1 MSRRKES
8 QLSRKAVQLPIQ
20 FLILVGWGLMA
31 VAMLKGVA
39 HFYRSLT
46 SARSH
51 LAAGKEPPF
60 RDLVNHYIKQA
71 AAAGKFAPHFTES
84 MLEGDCALHFSYPVR
99 MDDGSLVNYEAFRV
113 HHSTYMLPV
122 KGGVRFA
129 PNTKL
134 EDMQALASLMTL
146 KMAVVDVP
154 YGGAKGGVN
163 VDPAELSQGELER
176 LSKRYAETLFNYN
189 FMSPAIDVL
198 GPDVGTNELVMS
210 WMMKTYRDHHPDDV
224 NSLACVTG
232 KPLEIDGIMGRKEA
246 AGLGVFFSLREFCSD
261 PVEMNA
267 LGLTMGLK
275 GKTVILQGFGKV
287 GYHSVKFLRDR
298 GEVKLVGVQEV
309 DGGTYN
315 EEGLDLDALKDH
327 WDRHGTVK
335 GFKGGHTTSKERDI
349 LSRQCDIFIPAAME
363 QLINSANVHHIK
375 AKIIAEGANGPLTLY
390 AEDYLTQKGVLILPD
405 ILLNAGGVAVSYF
418 EYVKNLGHIRLG
430 RLTKRWNERS
440 NMRIYELLKK
450 MTGSELPLDVNKG
463 PGEGDLVNACL
474 EDVIVKAVQ
483 DTKETGRRL
492 KVPYRIA
499 AYTNALA
506 RVAEG
511 SKYRV

>member
-1 MSRRKES
+1 
-8 QLSRKAVQLPIQ
+8 
-20 FLILVGWGLMA
+20 
-31 VAMLKGVA
+31 MLKGVA
-39 HFYRSLT
+39 QFCRSLT
-46 SARSH
+46 RTRIR
-51 LAAGKEPPF
+51 LAEGKEPPF
-60 RDLVNHYIKQA
+60 RELVNHYIKQA
-71 AAAGKFAPHFTES
+71 AAAGKFSPNFTES
-84 MLEGDCALHFSYPVR
+84 MLEGDCALHVSFPVR
-99 MDDGSLVNYEAFRV
+99 KDDGTLAHYDAYRV

-129 PNTKL
+129 LNTKL
-134 EDMQALASLMTL
+134 EDVQALASLMTL

-154 YGGAKGGVN
+154 YGGAKGGVC
-163 VDPAELSQGELER
+163 VDPAELSQSELER

-210 WMMKTYRDHHPDDV
+210 WMMKTYSDHHPDDV

-232 KPLEIDGIMGRKEA
+232 KPLEIDGIKGRKEA
-246 AGLGVFFSLREFCSD
+246 AGLGIYYSLKEFCSD

-267 LGLTMGLK
+267 LGLTLGLK
-275 GKTVILQGFGKV
+275 GKTVILQGFGNV
-287 GYHSVKFLRDR
+287 GYHSAKFLRDQ
-298 GEVKLVGVQEV
+298 GEVTVVGVQEI

-315 EEGLDLDALKDH
+315 EEGLDLTALLAH

-335 GFKGGHTTSKERDI
+335 GFKGGQTTSKEREI
-349 LSRQCDIFIPAAME
+349 LNKPCDIFIPAAME
-363 QLINSANVHHIK
+363 QLINSSNVHYLK

-418 EYVKNLGHIRLG
+418 EYVKNLGHIRPG

-440 NMRIYELLKK
+440 NMRIYQLLRK
-450 MTGSELPLDVNKG
+450 MSGTDVKAGSTSG
-463 PGEGDLVNACL
+463 PSEDDLVYACL

-483 DTKETGRRL
+483 DTKETARRL

-499 AYTNALA
+499 AYINALS
-506 RVAEG
+506 RVAEV

>member
-1 MSRRKES
+1 
-8 QLSRKAVQLPIQ
+8 
-20 FLILVGWGLMA
+20 
-31 VAMLKGVA
+31 MLKGVA
-39 HFYRSLT
+39 LFSRSLT
-46 SARSH
+46 RARVRQ
-51 LAAGKEPPF
+51 AEGREPAF
-60 RDLVNHYIKQA
+60 RELVNHYIKQA
-71 AAAGKFAPHFTES
+71 ATAGKFSPHFAES
-84 MLEGDCALHFSYPVR
+84 MLEGDCALHFSFPVR
-99 MDDGSLVNYEAFRV
+99 MDDGSLANYNAYRV
-113 HHSTYMLPV
+113 HHSTYTLPV

-129 PNTKL
+129 PNTSL
-134 EDMQALASLMTL
+134 EDVQALASLMTL

-154 YGGAKGGVN
+154 YGGAKGGVD
-163 VDPAELSQGELER
+163 VDPTELSQGELER

-275 GKTVILQGFGKV
+275 GKTMILQGFGNV
-287 GYHSVKFLRDR
+287 GYHSVKFLTER
-298 GEVKLVGVQEV
+298 GEAKLVGVQEI

-315 EEGLDLDALKDH
+315 EDGLDLSALKAH
-327 WDRHGTVK
+327 WDRHRTVK
-335 GFKGGHTTSKERDI
+335 GFKGGRTTSKERDI
-349 LSRQCDIFIPAAME
+349 LSKPCDIFIPAAME
-363 QLINSANVHHIK
+363 QLINSSNVHHIQ
-375 AKIIAEGANGPLTLY
+375 AKIIAEGANGPLSLY
-390 AEDYLTQKGVLILPD
+390 AEDYLIQKGALILPD
-405 ILLNAGGVAVSYF
+405 ILLNAGGVTVSYF

-440 NMRIYELLKK
+440 NLRIYELLKN
-450 MTGSELPLDVNKG
+450 MTGSELKLDINKG
-463 PGEGDLVNACL
+463 PGEDDLVYACL

-499 AYTNALA
+499 AYINALA

-511 SKYRV
+511 SKYRM